1 MKYIYKMSKKM
12 FFKTLI
18 DANKAKMSVEKYVT
32 AHFGLRGECIKVEI
46 L

>member
-12 FFKTLI
+12 FIETLT
-18 DANKAKMSVEKYVT
+18 DASDAKMSVEEYVT
-32 AHFGLRGECIKVEI
+32 TYFGIRGECIKVEI